1 MNYIIVSV
9 LVLFSGLFSGLTLG
23 FFSLDLA
30 GLDRKVKMGNKNAE
44 KVYPIR
50 KKGNLLLCTLLL
62 GNVAVNS
69 AMAVFLGS
77 IATGVAAGLISTSL
91 IVIFGEIIPQA
102 AFSRHA
108 LTVGSKMAWF
118 VRIIIVILYPVT
130 YPISWILDKVLGEEI
145 PTIWGKKELK
155 EIIKQS
161 EDSQLTSIDQDEER
175 IMLGALEFSSKI
187 VSEVMVPREDVFALK
202 SDQIA
207 DRSTLEEIINSAFS
221 KIPVTDSDYTRVAG
235 LIAVKDLVGY
245 SVSEGKKVSEF
256 MTSDGY
262 IVLNEKTKLDDAM
275 NQFISSKTIFGI
287 VTNQEDQF
295 IGVLAMEDIIEQI
308 MQIEILDEDDRP

>member
-1 MNYIIVSV
+1 M
-9 LVLFSGLFSGLTLG
+9 
-23 FFSLDLA
+23 
-30 GLDRKVKMGNKNAE
+30 KMGNKDAE

-91 IVIFGEIIPQA
+91 IVIFGEIITQA

-256 MTSDGY
+256 MTGDGY

>member
-9 LVLFSGLFSGLTLG
+9 LVLFSGIFSGLTLG

-30 GLDRKVKMGNKNAE
+30 GLDRKVKMGNKDAE

-118 VRIIIVILYPVT
+118 VRIIIVLLYPIT
-130 YPISWILDKVLGEEI
+130 YPISWMLDKVLGEEI

-161 EDSQLTSIDQDEER
+161 EDSKQTSIDQDEER
-175 IMLGALEFSSKI
+175 IMLGALDFSNKK
-187 VSEVMVPREDVFALK
+187 VSEVMVPMASVFKLRPE
-202 SDQIA
+202 Q
-207 DRSTLEEIINSAFS
+207 IINLELLNEIKKSAFS
-221 KIPVTDSDYTRVAG
+221 RIPVISKKENVVCG
-235 LIAVKDLVGY
+235 LILVKDLLGY
-245 SVSEGKKVSEF
+245 SVNEEKSVKDLTSSEGF
-256 MTSDGY
+256 IYSDP
-262 IVLNEKTKLDDAM
+262 VTKLDDALD
-275 NQFISSKTIFGI
+275 QFISSKIIFGI
-287 VTNQEDQF
+287 VTNNDDTF
-295 IGVLAMEDIIEQI
+295 AGVISLEDIIEQI
-308 MQIEILDEDDRP
+308 MQREILDEDDRI

>member
-30 GLDRKVKMGNKNAE
+30 GLDRKVKMGNKDAE

-256 MTSDGY
+256 MTGDGY

-275 NQFISSKTIFGI
+275 NQFILSKTIFGI
-287 VTNQEDQF
+287 VTNEIGQF

>member
-1 MNYIIVSV
+1 
-9 LVLFSGLFSGLTLG
+9 LTLG

-30 GLDRKVKMGNKNAE
+30 GLERKVRMGNKDAA

-91 IVIFGEIIPQA
+91 IVVFGEIIPQA

-118 VRIIIVILYPVT
+118 VRVIIVLLYPVT

-161 EDSQLTSIDQDEER
+161 EDSKQTLIDQDEER
-175 IMLGALEFSSKI
+175 IMLGALDFSNKT
-187 VSEVMVPREDVFALK
+187 VLDVMVPREDVFTLE
-202 SDQIA
+202 SDQIVHQ
-207 DRSTLEEIINSAFS
+207 DMVNEIKKSTFS
-221 KIPVTDSDYTRVAG
+221 RIPVMDSDKKTTSG
-235 LIAVKDLVGY
+235 LLVTKDLLGY
-245 SVSEGKKVSEF
+245 SVSEELTVSEL
-256 MTSDGY
+256 MSGDGF
-262 IVLNEKTKLDDAM
+262 IVLDEKAKLDDAM

-287 VTNQEDQF
+287 VTDGGGLF
-295 IGVLAMEDIIEQI
+295 TGVLALEDIIEQI
-308 MQIEILDEDDRP
+308 MQRKILDEDD

>member
-256 MTSDGY
+256 MTGDGY

>member
-9 LVLFSGLFSGLTLG
+9 LVLFSGIFSGLTLG

-30 GLDRKVKMGNKNAE
+30 GLERKVRMGNKDAA

-91 IVIFGEIIPQA
+91 IVVFGEIIPQA

-118 VRIIIVILYPVT
+118 VRVIIVLLYPVT

-161 EDSQLTSIDQDEER
+161 EDSKQTLIDQDEER
-175 IMLGALEFSSKI
+175 IMLGALDFSNKT
-187 VSEVMVPREDVFALK
+187 VLDVMVPREDVFTLE
-202 SDQIA
+202 SDQIVHQ
-207 DRSTLEEIINSAFS
+207 DMVNEIKKSTFS
-221 KIPVTDSDYTRVAG
+221 RIPVMDSDKKTTSG
-235 LIAVKDLVGY
+235 LLVTKDLLGY
-245 SVSEGKKVSEF
+245 SVSEELTVSEL
-256 MTSDGY
+256 MSGDGF
-262 IVLNEKTKLDDAM
+262 IVLDEKAKLDDAM

-287 VTNQEDQF
+287 VTDGGGLF
-295 IGVLAMEDIIEQI
+295 TGVLALEDIIEQI
-308 MQIEILDEDDRP
+308 MQRKILDEDD

>member
-1 MNYIIVSV
+1 M
-9 LVLFSGLFSGLTLG
+9 TLG

-30 GLDRKVKMGNKNAE
+30 GLERKVRMGNKDAA

-91 IVIFGEIIPQA
+91 IVVFGEIIPQA

-118 VRIIIVILYPVT
+118 VRVIIVLLYPVT

-161 EDSQLTSIDQDEER
+161 EDSKQTLIDQDEER
-175 IMLGALEFSSKI
+175 IMLGALDFSNKT
-187 VSEVMVPREDVFALK
+187 VLDVMVPREDVFTLE
-202 SDQIA
+202 SDQIVHQ
-207 DRSTLEEIINSAFS
+207 DMVNEIKKSTFS
-221 KIPVTDSDYTRVAG
+221 RIPVMDSDKKTTSG
-235 LIAVKDLVGY
+235 LLVTKDLLGY
-245 SVSEGKKVSEF
+245 SVSEELTVSEL
-256 MTSDGY
+256 MSGDGF
-262 IVLNEKTKLDDAM
+262 IVLDEKAKLDDAM

-287 VTNQEDQF
+287 VTDGGGLF
-295 IGVLAMEDIIEQI
+295 TGVLALEDIIEQI
-308 MQIEILDEDDRP
+308 MQRKILDEDD